1 MATIKLRVSEK
12 VLDKVMWLLHQ
23 FKAEDVEVIENDDFE
38 IQKRSVQREYDR
50 MANGQFKTY
59 TVEEADAILEK
70 TIRRYEDRTDGR
82 LSS

>member
-50 MANGQFKTY
+50 MANGQSKTY

>member
-1 MATIKLRVSEK
+1 
-12 VLDKVMWLLHQ
+12 
-23 FKAEDVEVIENDDFE
+23 VEVIENDDFE

-50 MANGQFKTY
+50 MANGQSKTY
-59 TVEEADAILEK
+59 TVEEADALLEK